1 MKNTGNN
8 SGKRVYRYFVYLRHH
23 IRSVLQGVLGAHGE
37 EVSRTGKAIPGTH
50 GGAVGQDAP
59 RGADKS
65 RILLSWPDRYYLV
78 GTPELYNTVREAFK
92 RQGLEYDGAYFRTSS
107 DNGERVFRDLKTSQ

>member
-1 MKNTGNN
+1 MKNTGHK

-23 IRSVLQGVLGAHGE
+23 IRHVLQGILGNHGE
-37 EVSRTGKAIPGTH
+37 EVGRAGEEVSGAH
-50 GGAVGQDAP
+50 GGTVGPDAP

-65 RILLSWPDRYYLV
+65 RLLLSWPDRYYLV

-92 RQGLEYDGAYFRTSS
+92 RQGLEYDGAYFRTAS
-107 DNGERVFRDLKTSQ
+107 DNGQRVLGDLKTN